1 MGCMRACFH
10 DVLGA
15 EAAAKRRAEQL
26 VRARRR
32 SGSQPDVRFA
42 RPEKENGPGGKV
54 RAVRVDGKDGWQLG
68 EHVLRVMAATPL
80 DALQPPGFVVVWK
93 GRMAYP

>member
-1 MGCMRACFH
+1 MGCMRAYFH

-93 GRMAYP
+93 GQMAYP